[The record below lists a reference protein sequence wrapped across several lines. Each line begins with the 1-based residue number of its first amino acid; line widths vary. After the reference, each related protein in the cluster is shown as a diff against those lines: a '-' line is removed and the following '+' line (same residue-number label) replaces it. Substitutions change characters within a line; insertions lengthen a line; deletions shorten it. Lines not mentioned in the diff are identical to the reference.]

1 MDNWQQALNSISGG
15 HVLDVATGGG
25 GFIQVLVENLRDYT
39 AITGIDT
46 SERALESAR
55 QRFSHEAVHFLLMDA
70 AHLDF
75 PDAAFDTVCISHSLH
90 HLAELPRVLA
100 EMLRVLKPG
109 GHFILSEMYR
119 DGLTEEQQTHVMVHH
134 WWGEIDRA
142 LGGNHNETFTRQQ
155 LVELVNGLAL
165 HECVCY
171 DVADLDR
178 DPHDP
183 EVLKILEDRIDHYCQ
198 RAQELPEAET
208 LLQRGAA
215 LRERLQTVGFQ
226 SATAL
231 LAFGVK
237 PKV

>member
-1 MDNWQQALNSISGG
+1 MNDWQQALNSISGG

-46 SERALESAR
+46 NERALESAR
-55 QRFSHEAVHFLLMDA
+55 QLLSNAAVHFLFMDA

-90 HLAELPRVLA
+90 HLAELPQVLA
-100 EMLRVLKPG
+100 EMQRVLKPG
-109 GHFILSEMYR
+109 GHFIISEMYS
-119 DGLTEEQQTHVMVHH
+119 DGQTEAQQTHVMVHH

-142 LGGNHNETFTRQQ
+142 LGGSHNETFTRQQ
-155 LVELVNGLAL
+155 LVELVDGLAL
-165 HECVCY
+165 NECACY
-171 DVADLDR
+171 DVADLESDPR
-178 DPHDP
+178 DP
-183 EVLKILEDRIDHYCQ
+183 ETLKVLEGRIDHYCQ

-215 LRERLQTVGFQ
+215 LRERLQAVGFQ

-231 LAFGVK
+231 LAIGVK
-237 PKV
+237 PRV

>member
-1 MDNWQQALNSISGG
+1 MNDWQQALNSISGG
-15 HVLDVATGGG
+15 SVLDMATGGG
-25 GFIQVLVENLRDYT
+25 GFVQVLVENLRDYT

-46 SERALESAR
+46 NERALESAR
-55 QRFSHEAVHFLLMDA
+55 QLFANEAVHFQLMDA

-100 EMLRVLKPG
+100 EMQRVLKPG
-109 GHFILSEMYR
+109 GHFIISEMYR
-119 DGLTEEQQTHVMVHH
+119 DGQTEAQQTHVMVHH

-142 LGGNHNETFTRQQ
+142 LGGSHNETFTRQQ
-155 LVELVNGLAL
+155 LVDLVAGLAL
-165 HECVCY
+165 NECVYY
-171 DVADLDR
+171 DVADLDS

-183 EVLKILEDRIDHYCQ
+183 EALKILEDRIDHYCQ
-198 RAQELPEAET
+198 RVQGWPEAEP
-208 LLQRGAA
+208 LLQRAAA

-231 LAFGVK
+231 LAIGVK
-237 PKV
+237 PKA